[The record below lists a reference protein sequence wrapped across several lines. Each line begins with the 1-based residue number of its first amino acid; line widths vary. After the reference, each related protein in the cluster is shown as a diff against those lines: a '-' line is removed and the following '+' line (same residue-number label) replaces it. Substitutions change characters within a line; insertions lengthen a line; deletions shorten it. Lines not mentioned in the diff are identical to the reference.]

1 MVNEMAPGRT
11 VGHTVKQN
19 AGKPGL
25 LKIFGPTA
33 AVVVLGLLWLA
44 LAGGGSQAND
54 PVAQGAKSG
63 PPSSISFISLMNP
76 SAVVQV
82 PAAPTNQAW
91 SSTGSGDNVVV
102 LALASAVALL
112 LTALTL
118 WVAGGRKFP
127 SWPELGGKR
136 LRLPEPIRPGSPV

>member
-1 MVNEMAPGRT
+1 MAPGRT
-11 VGHTVKQN
+11 VGHTVKQI

-33 AVVVLGLLWLA
+33 AVVVLGFLWLS
-44 LAGGGSQAND
+44 LAGGGSQANHLL
-54 PVAQGAKSG
+54 AQGAQSG
-63 PPSSISFISLMNP
+63 PASSISFINPMNP

-82 PAAPTNQAW
+82 PAASTNQAW
-91 SSTGSGDNVVV
+91 SSTGSGDNVIV

-118 WVAGGRKFP
+118 WMAGGRRFP
-127 SWPELGGKR
+127 YWPELGGER
-136 LRLPEPIRPGSPV
+136 LRLPEPTRRGSPV